1 MNEAQQQ
8 KEKEK
13 LEYLSHLI
21 ATISPDPIKSK
32 HCTKCNGKGWR
43 TIDVAVSKDEI
54 HYKVEL
60 CCGIVGTSP
69 YSKLTAE
76 ISLLKGQLNIL
87 SETTNTL
94 ANRFNYLNDLL
105 NTNLN
110 EIKEVQKYQLWRSVC
125 LFFKRKAK

>member
-43 TIDVAVSKDEI
+43 TIDVAVIKDEI
-54 HYKVEL
+54 HYKVEI
-60 CCGIVGTSP
+60 CCGVVGTSP
-69 YSKLTAE
+69 YSKLTTE
-76 ISLLKGQLNIL
+76 ISLLKGQLNIQSEAIEKL
-87 SETTNTL
+87 SQLVKQESL
-94 ANRFNYLNDLL
+94 D
-105 NTNLN
+105 
-110 EIKEVQKYQLWRSVC
+110 IQKYQLWRSVC